1 MKGKNL
7 LKMSKVQILMS
18 TYNGEK
24 YLKEQIDSIIKQE
37 GVELELLVRDDGSK
51 DSTIDI
57 IKEFT
62 NQYKNIKFYQGENLG
77 AARSFMDLL
86 NKSDEHYDYYA
97 FADQDDVWMPDKIIS
112 AIKKLEEYKDKLA
125 LYMSALEIVDEE
137 LNFIEI
143 KKVEGNFSF
152 EGEMIKN
159 FATGCTMVLNKK
171 LVDIIKEYNPNYLIM
186 HDSWITRVCYAIGGN
201 VIIDEKSHIKYRQHG
216 DNVLGYKDE
225 GLQKIKRQLK
235 IAFKDNVCMRV
246 NIAKE
251 LKNGYEKKLTDNARG
266 VVENL
271 INYTKD
277 RKAKKWLLHNKS
289 FRTTN
294 KKLNLKMKL
303 GILLNKF

>member
-1 MKGKNL
+1 MN
-7 LKMSKVQILMS
+7 KVQVLMS

-37 GVELELLVRDDGSK
+37 DVELEILVRDDGSR
-51 DSTIDI
+51 DSS
-57 IKEFT
+57 IKILEELSKK
-62 NQYKNIKFYQGENLG
+62 YKNIKYYKGDNLG
-77 AARSFMDLL
+77 PARSFMELL
-86 NKSDEHYDYYA
+86 NKSDETFDYYA
-97 FADQDDVWMPDKIIS
+97 FADQDDVWMPNKLIN
-112 AIKKLEEYKDKLA
+112 AIKKLEECEDKPA
-125 LYMSALEIVDEE
+125 LYMSALEIVDEN
-137 LNFIEI
+137 LNFIET

-171 LVDIIKEYNPNYLIM
+171 LVNIVKEYNPTYLIM

-201 VIIDEKSHIKYRQHG
+201 VIIDEKSYIKYRQHG

-225 GLQKIKRQLK
+225 GLQKLKRQFK

-251 LKNGYEKKLTDNARG
+251 LKNGYEDKLADNTRE

-271 INYTKD
+271 INYPKD
-277 RKAKKWLLHNKS
+277 KKSKKWLLHNKD

-294 KKLNLKMKL
+294 NKLNLKMKL

>member
-1 MKGKNL
+1 
-7 LKMSKVQILMS
+7 MSKVQVLMS

-37 GVELELLVRDDGSK
+37 DVELEIWVRDDGSR
-51 DSTIDI
+51 DSS
-57 IKEFT
+57 IKILEELSKK
-62 NQYKNIKFYQGENLG
+62 YKNIKYYKDDNLG
-77 AARSFMDLL
+77 PARSFMELL
-86 NKSDEHYDYYA
+86 NKSDEKFDYYA
-97 FADQDDVWMPDKIIS
+97 FADQDDVWMPNKLIN
-112 AIKKLEEYKDKLA
+112 AIKKLEECEDKPA
-125 LYMSALEIVDEE
+125 LYMSALEIVDEN
-137 LNFIEI
+137 LNFIET

-171 LVDIIKEYNPNYLIM
+171 LVNIVKEYNPTYLIM

-201 VIIDEKSHIKYRQHG
+201 VIIDEKSYIKYRQHG

-225 GLQKIKRQLK
+225 GLQKLKRQFK

-251 LKNGYEKKLTDNARG
+251 LKNGYEDKLTDNTRE

-271 INYTKD
+271 INYPKD
-277 RKAKKWLLHNKS
+277 KKAKKWLLHNKN

>member
-1 MKGKNL
+1 MN
-7 LKMSKVQILMS
+7 KVQILMS

-24 YLKEQIDSIIKQE
+24 YLKEQIHSIIKQE

-62 NQYKNIKFYQGENLG
+62 NQYKNIKFYQSKNLG
-77 AARSFMDLL
+77 AARSFMELL
-86 NKSDEHYDYYA
+86 NKSDETYDYYA
-97 FADQDDVWMPDKIIS
+97 FADQDDVWMPNKIIS
-112 AIKKLEEYKDKLA
+112 AIKKLEEYKDKPA

-143 KKVEGNFSF
+143 KKVEGNLSF

-159 FATGCTMVLNKK
+159 FATGCTMVLNKN
-171 LVDIIKEYNPNYLIM
+171 LADIIKEYNPKYLIM

-201 VIIDEKSHIKYRQHG
+201 VIIDENSYIKYRQHG
-216 DNVLGYKDE
+216 NNVLGYKDE

-251 LKNGYEKKLTDNARG
+251 LKNGYKNKLTNNARE

-271 INYTKD
+271 INYPTDK
-277 RKAKKWLLHNKS
+277 KAKKWLLHNKD